1 MQKIL
6 NNVKIPKKFYRI
18 SSDNMLCYTIGIVND
33 GGVKLVVYKVWIPW
47 KRHWDY
53 RVIDAWFLYQE
64 LYYKQ
69 NGEFP
74 D

>member
-1 MQKIL
+1 M
-6 NNVKIPKKFYRI
+6 P
-18 SSDNMLCYTIGIVND
+18 CHTINIVND
-33 GGVKLVVYKVWIPW
+33 GNVKLVVYKVWIPW